1 MTVPVEQSSYLSWML
16 SDLRIEEFSVES
28 LQVTPLNIPA
38 KVWFNEL
45 DSIVLE
51 MHKSGNYGI
60 LLLCLLIPAKIK

>member
-1 MTVPVEQSSYLSWML
+1 MTLPVEQFSYLSWMK

-45 DSIVLE
+45 DRVVLE
-51 MHKSGNYGI
+51 MH
-60 LLLCLLIPAKIK
+60 IPRMFQFEKL